1 MAAAERGLVGEVYLS
16 RHVRAGC
23 GVSSVGISLAPVW
36 GLCYIISGE
45 RSKTP
50 SEDFPRGLSVT
61 RQPWASRAGVSPCRS
76 SDSRIAYTQLKT
88 GQKRAARLPPKPRGG
103 DFHRGALISCE
114 DSEVPGLQVGNHLLC
129 VPPNT

>member
-1 MAAAERGLVGEVYLS
+1 MSA
-16 RHVRAGC
+16 
-23 GVSSVGISLAPVW
+23 VGISLAPVW

-45 RSKTP
+45 QSKAN

-61 RQPWASRAGVSPCRS
+61 PARAGVSPCCS
-76 SDSRIAYTQLKT
+76 SDSRIADMQLQT
-88 GQKRAARLPPKPRGG
+88 GQERAARLPPKPWGG

-114 DSEVPGLQVGNHLLC
+114 DSEVPGLQVLNHLLC